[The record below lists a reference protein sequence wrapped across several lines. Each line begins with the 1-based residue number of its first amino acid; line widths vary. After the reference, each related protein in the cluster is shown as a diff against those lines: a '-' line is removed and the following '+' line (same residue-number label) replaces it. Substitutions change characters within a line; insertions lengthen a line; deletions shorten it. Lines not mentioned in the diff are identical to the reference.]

1 MIRIWPKT
9 SWKHRKLA
17 FCNGSSSVLGLSVTI
32 RDMAQSK
39 YLEKFGQLISQPSK
53 SHQVPSTTS
62 TLLSFST
69 SLSLI
74 LQQSRVGVCL
84 KSQLLMEWNGGIE
97 LICITLVITL
107 WPQRP
112 PIPSNYMFVY
122 FMHHFDT
129 ETWVQISTK
138 HAISYDGTFFHEYIP
153 QECIPVGCV
162 PSAAVAVWLV
172 DRILDTRLWKHYLSA
187 TTVADGKDIS
197 KHCISGALHQVI
209 GQYNSF
215 CLCCRSN
222 FIAQAFIRTNLS
234 KFPMLQVNNL

>member
-1 MIRIWPKT
+1 MFRIWPKT

-84 KSQLLMEWNGGIE
+84 KIPVANGMKRGNRID
-97 LICITLVITL
+97 LHNAGDHSMTAASTHTFKLHVRL
-107 WPQRP
+107 
-112 PIPSNYMFVY
+112 

-172 DRILDTRLWKHYLSA
+172 DRILDTRLWKHYLPA

-197 KHCISGALHQVI
+197 KHCISRVLHQVI

-222 FIAQAFIRTNLS
+222 LIAQAFIRTNLS
-234 KFPMLQVNNL
+234 KFPMLQVNNF